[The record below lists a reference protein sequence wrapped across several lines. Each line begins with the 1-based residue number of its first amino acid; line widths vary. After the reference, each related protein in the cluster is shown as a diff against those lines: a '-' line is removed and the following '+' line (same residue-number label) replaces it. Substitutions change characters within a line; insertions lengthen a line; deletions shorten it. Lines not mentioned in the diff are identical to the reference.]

1 MIVSLTGTP
10 GTGKTSV
17 AEELEGFETLD
28 LTKFV
33 KKHGLGENSESEFE
47 VNISEMREKLEEEID
62 QDRDIVIE
70 GHLAHHFP
78 ADYCVVLRCAPEEL
92 EKRLRKRDYSDEK
105 INENI
110 ESEMLDIILTEAVA
124 VRENVIE
131 IDTTD
136 RELVETTQRIKEK
149 LRNDETGYGKIDWT
163 DRL

>member
-1 MIVSLTGTP
+1 MIVALTGTP

-17 AEELEGFETLD
+17 AEEMEGFETLD
-28 LTKFV
+28 LTEFV
-33 KKHGLGENSESEFE
+33 KKHGLGENGESEFE
-47 VNISEMREKLEEEID
+47 VNITDMREKLEEEID
-62 QDRDIVIE
+62 QDKDIVIE

>member
-1 MIVSLTGTP
+1 MIVALTGTP

-17 AEELEGFETLD
+17 ANKLEGFKTLD
-28 LTKFV
+28 LTEFV
-33 KKHGLGENSESEFE
+33 KRHELGKNGESEFE
-47 VNISEMREKLEEEID
+47 VDIGEMREKLEDEID
-62 QDRDIVIE
+62 QDEDIVIE

-92 EKRLRKRDYSDEK
+92 EKRLQKRDYSDEK

-131 IDTTD
+131 IDTTGRD
-136 RELVETTQRIKEK
+136 LMETTQRIKEK

>member
-28 LTKFV
+28 LTEFV

-47 VNISEMREKLEEEID
+47 VNITEMREKLEEEID
-62 QDRDIVIE
+62 QDEDIVIE

-78 ADYCVVLRCAPEEL
+78 ADYCVVLRCSPEEL
-92 EKRLRKRDYSDEK
+92 EKRLQKRDYSDEK

-149 LRNDETGYGKIDWT
+149 LRNDETGYGRIDWT
-163 DRL
+163 DRI